1 MKQARF
7 VADREVHWERYRQQ
21 LQRLQ
26 SRRRGATPPANFPA
40 QYRRLCND
48 LAVAVSRGYSLA
60 LIQQL
65 QSWIHAGHALLY
77 RPQTTVSGHIAAFF
91 SHGFPSMVRAEWRL
105 VALCSVLL
113 FGPIIWLFWHI
124 GSTPEF
130 VYRVLSPEMVAQYEQ
145 MYARDPG
152 TGRDGRAESEVL
164 MFAFYIMNN
173 VGVALR
179 TFAGG
184 LLFGVGSGL
193 ILLLNGVM
201 IGAVAAHL
209 SFEGLHEN
217 FWSFVIGHGALELP
231 AIVLAGVAG
240 ARMGLNLLL
249 PGRLSRLAAL
259 RQGAG
264 QAVRLLY
271 GVMVMLLLAAGLE
284 AFWSASTAPVMV
296 KYLVGGALWLGV
308 IAYFLLAGRR
318 TGRVPDGR

>member
-7 VADREVHWERYRQQ
+7 VADRQPRWERYVRH
-21 LQRLQ
+21 LERLQ
-26 SRRRGATPPANFPA
+26 SRRRNLTPPADFPE

-77 RPQTTVSGHIAAFF
+77 RPRTTVSGQIAAFF
-91 SHGFPSMVRAEWRL
+91 SHGFPALVRAEWRL
-105 VALCSVLL
+105 VALCSLL
-113 FGPIIWLFWHI
+113 FFGPILWLFWHI
-124 GSTPEF
+124 GTTPEF
-130 VYRVLSPEMVAQYEQ
+130 VYRVLSPEMVSQYEQ
-145 MYARDPG
+145 MYSREPG
-152 TGRDGRAESEVL
+152 TGRGAEGDVF

-173 VGVALR
+173 IGVALR

-184 LLFGVGSGL
+184 LLFGIGSGF
-193 ILLLNGVM
+193 ILLFNGVM

-209 SFEGLHEN
+209 SFEGFHES

-240 ARMGLNLLL
+240 ARMGLNLLF
-249 PGRLSRLAAL
+249 PGQLSRLAAL
-259 RQGAG
+259 RQSAHK
-264 QAVRLLY
+264 AVRLLY

-284 AFWSASTAPVMV
+284 AFWSASPVPVVV
-296 KYLVGGALWLGV
+296 KYIVGGALWLGV
-308 IAYFLLAGRR
+308 VAYFVFAGRHAGPPANER
-318 TGRVPDGR
+318 

>member
-7 VADREVHWERYRQQ
+7 VAERESRWERYATQ
-21 LQRLQ
+21 LKQLQ
-26 SRRRGATPPANFPA
+26 SRRRRVAPPADFPE

-48 LAVAVSRGYSLA
+48 LAVAISRGYSLA

-77 RPQTTVSGHIAAFF
+77 RPRTTVGGQIAAFF
-91 SHGFPSMVRAEWRL
+91 SHGFPALVRAEWRL
-105 VALCSVLL
+105 VALCSLL
-113 FGPIIWLFWHI
+113 FFGPIIWLFWYI
-124 GSTPEF
+124 GTTPEF

-145 MYARDPG
+145 MYSREPG
-152 TGRDGRAESEVL
+152 SGRGAEGDVI

-173 VGVALR
+173 IGVALR

-184 LLFGVGSGL
+184 LLFGVGSGF
-193 ILLLNGVM
+193 ILLFNGVM

-209 SFEGLHEN
+209 SFEGFHES

-240 ARMGLNLLL
+240 ARMGLNLLF
-249 PGRLSRLAAL
+249 PGQLSRLAAL
-259 RQGAG
+259 RLGAS

-284 AFWSASTAPVMV
+284 AFWSASPVPVMV
-296 KYLVGGALWLGV
+296 KYLVGGALWLAV
-308 IAYFLLAGRR
+308 IAYFVFAGRHP
-318 TGRVPDGR
+318 GPSSDEH